1 MRCAAT
7 CRAAA
12 ARGWRCLGLALVAFW
27 GASGFYRVQPDEQ
40 GVVMRFGAFNR
51 TAPPGLNYHI
61 PWPVESVT
69 TPRVTRINR
78 VDIGFI
84 GTPEVGVV
92 SGRVQPSRDVL
103 AESLM
108 LTGDENIID
117 IDVAVFWRIRD
128 AGEFLFNTRN
138 PESTVK
144 AAAESVMREVIGRT
158 PIQPALTEAR
168 AQIEQEVRR
177 GTQAIMDQYQAGI
190 EIMQVQLQKVDPPA
204 QVVDAFRDVQRAN
217 ADRERLR
224 NEAESFRND
233 IIPRARGEAERIVQ
247 EAQGV
252 RESQIAR
259 ARGEA
264 ARFTSVLT
272 AYQLAQ
278 DVTVRR
284 LYLETME
291 EILRRNPMMIVD
303 DRLQGVVPFLPLG
316 DAGTTPRPPAGNL
329 PTTRPAPLPPAAR
342 RVGAA
347 TQGRLAGRHAMN
359 RSVIALGVLAVVVI
373 TAASSVFTVH
383 QTQQVLITQLGDPIR
398 VIETPGLHV
407 KVPFIQSVITFDRRL
422 LDFDAPGEE
431 VILGDQRR
439 LIVDSFTRY
448 RITNPLVFYQ
458 TVGRDR
464 AGHPRAAELDRVVLA
479 APRAR
484 Q

>member
-1 MRCAAT
+1 MPWNNSGGQSPWGNPRPGGPWGSPPPPGGGQGPGGG
-7 CRAAA
+7 
-12 ARGWRCLGLALVAFW
+12 RGAPDLDELIRQAQEAVRRYLPRGSGKGFALLLLVVIAVW

-51 TAPPGLNYHI
+51 TAQPGLNYHV

-84 GTPEVGVV
+84 GASDTPVMG
-92 SGRVQPSRDVL
+92 GRVQPARDVL

-138 PESTVK
+138 PENTVK
-144 AAAESVMREVIGRT
+144 SAAESVMREVIGRT

-177 GTQAIMDQYQAGI
+177 GTQAIMDQYGAGI
-190 EIMQVQLQKVDPPA
+190 EITQVQLQKVDPPA

-217 ADRERLR
+217 ADRERAR

-233 IIPRARGEAERIVQ
+233 IIPRARGEAERVVQ

-264 ARFTSVLT
+264 ARFISVLT
-272 AYQLAQ
+272 AYQSAQ
-278 DVTVRR
+278 DVTIRR
-284 LYLETME
+284 MYLETME
-291 EILRRNPMMIVD
+291 EILRRNPMVIVD

-316 DAGTTPRPPAGNL
+316 EGAAIPRPGPQQQLPATRPQPLPALPQTPGGRSQGGTTR
-329 PTTRPAPLPPAAR
+329 
-342 RVGAA
+342 
-347 TQGRLAGRHAMN
+347 
-359 RSVIALGVLAVVVI
+359 
-373 TAASSVFTVH
+373 
-383 QTQQVLITQLGDPIR
+383 
-398 VIETPGLHV
+398 
-407 KVPFIQSVITFDRRL
+407 
-422 LDFDAPGEE
+422 
-431 VILGDQRR
+431 
-439 LIVDSFTRY
+439 
-448 RITNPLVFYQ
+448 
-458 TVGRDR
+458 
-464 AGHPRAAELDRVVLA
+464 
-479 APRAR
+479 
-484 Q
+484 

>member
-1 MRCAAT
+1 MPWNNSGGQSPWGNNPRPGGPWGSPPPPGGGGGPT
-7 CRAAA
+7 GGG
-12 ARGWRCLGLALVAFW
+12 RGPDLDEMIRQAQEALRRYLPRGGGKGIALLGVLVVAVW
-27 GASGFYRVQPDEQ
+27 AASGFYRVQPDEQ
-40 GVVMRFGAFNR
+40 GVVMRFGAFDR

-84 GTPEVGVV
+84 GASDAPVMG
-92 SGRVQPSRDVL
+92 GRVQPARDVL

-144 AAAESVMREVIGRT
+144 SAAESVMREVIGRT

-177 GTQAIMDQYQAGI
+177 GTQAIMDQYGAGV
-190 EIMQVQLQKVDPPA
+190 EIVQVQLQKVDPPA
-204 QVVDAFRDVQRAN
+204 QVIDAFRDVQRAN

-233 IIPRARGEAERIVQ
+233 IIPRARGDAERLVQ
-247 EAQGV
+247 EAQAD

-272 AYQLAQ
+272 AYQAAQ

-284 LYLETME
+284 MYLETME
-291 EILRRNPMMIVD
+291 EILRQNPMIIVD
-303 DRLQGVVPFLPLG
+303 DRLQGIVPFLPLG
-316 DAGTTPRPPAGNL
+316 EGAAVPRPGQIQL
-329 PTTRPAPLPPAAR
+329 PTTRPQPLPPQPHAQG
-342 RVGAA
+342 GAS
-347 TQGRLAGRHAMN
+347 GR
-359 RSVIALGVLAVVVI
+359 SSPGV
-373 TAASSVFTVH
+373 S
-383 QTQQVLITQLGDPIR
+383 R
-398 VIETPGLHV
+398 
-407 KVPFIQSVITFDRRL
+407 
-422 LDFDAPGEE
+422 
-431 VILGDQRR
+431 
-439 LIVDSFTRY
+439 
-448 RITNPLVFYQ
+448 
-458 TVGRDR
+458 
-464 AGHPRAAELDRVVLA
+464 
-479 APRAR
+479 
-484 Q
+484 